1 TLLAAQKILQ
11 VFEQPFELAEQQI
24 HILPS
29 IGIALYPEHG
39 ENEKQLISCADA
51 AMYKAKKNG
60 GNRIEMG
67 YQGLRNV
74 HAELRPEA
82 NIPENKAMKII

>member
-1 TLLAAQKILQ
+1 MVRQQIIPLFQ
-11 VFEQPFELAEQQI
+11 QPFELAEQQI

-39 ENEKQLISCADA
+39 EDEKQLISCADT

-67 YQGLRNV
+67 YQGLRNL